1 MLGLNPLFQD
11 FVSGPK
17 NGRGTH
23 FFCKVCKRD
32 VAMKAHGSGEF
43 GRHFYSPGHWNR
55 DVTYRVHMRLPI
67 YNRLMEPM
75 TLSAAQLA
83 GFRSRPFE
91 DLGEGFPFPE
101 DLVPKR
107 ARIESKVPY
116 MTLVASLCDF
126 LRSGGDFNL
135 VRRLWGYFRAT
146 LGERQ
151 PDFSF
156 EWSRSETV
164 VSIVVG
170 MDRCVI

>member
-1 MLGLNPLFQD
+1 
-11 FVSGPK
+11 
-17 NGRGTH
+17 
-23 FFCKVCKRD
+23 
-32 VAMKAHGSGEF
+32 
-43 GRHFYSPGHWNR
+43 
-55 DVTYRVHMRLPI
+55 
-67 YNRLMEPM
+67 
-75 TLSAAQLA
+75 
-83 GFRSRPFE
+83 
-91 DLGEGFPFPE
+91 
-101 DLVPKR
+101 
-107 ARIESKVPY
+107 

>member
-23 FFCKVCKRD
+23 VFCKVCKRD
-32 VAMKAHGSGEF
+32 VVMKARF

-55 DVTYRVHMRLPI
+55 VVTYRVHMGLPI

-83 GFRSRPFE
+83 DFRSRPFE

-101 DLVPKR
+101 NLVPTR
-107 ARIESKVPY
+107 ARVESKVPY
-116 MTLVASLCDF
+116 MTLVASLFDF
-126 LRSGGDFNL
+126 LRSGLDFNL
-135 VRRLWGYFRAT
+135 VRRLRGYFRAT

-156 EWSRSETV
+156 EWSRSETI
-164 VSIVVG
+164 VSMLVG
-170 MDRCVI
+170 TRV